1 MVEYIFDAPGK
12 EQYTMTGPE
21 GYTEEQAIKDFNSAY
36 VPPGQRAPQGM
47 EAMAPVAKQDAE
59 QMHAQFMRRQ
69 SGQAGPTDR
78 PNSFL
83 AGAGGSLTNIW
94 NAGVQGLGHTA
105 NALGLKS
112 DEELAK
118 MEEFIQQNRQLN
130 QILQKNNPGA
140 SAGGFAAENLA
151 YAPLGTLVA
160 PAQTINRFMP
170 TRPSLTKEVPEWLGK
185 ARNRSAQF
193 AHERPIATGAG
204 IGTTVGLT
212 QVSDDPH
219 SYWGDKTWDAIR
231 GTFFGSTA
239 GKLQH
244 YAQSKFGYDR
254 SIDKAEN
261 LMETKVLGGKGIG
274 NRATGEGALDTM
286 KKLRD
291 MNREEVTAAY
301 QQARG
306 LYKEGAPAGPDGK
319 PIHNDIDMGGF
330 LETLKFNMKRYKGK
344 SAGDLRA
351 IYSEVKAK
359 VMEYNMPIIQKI
371 TKNLQRQQAAIKQQ
385 VASKTLTA
393 QEGRAAS
400 QELTQQAR
408 DKISN
413 LKQKID
419 IDQLDDLDKNI
430 NQAWKAGKQK
440 EFTDKDGRYVRN
452 ANIMKDALGDNLQG
466 QRAEGVFAV
475 GKWKFENLK
484 KGRSIT
490 VAGKEIPLLNW
501 IQKAKPEEIFQK
513 IFREGSQENIEQ
525 AKAIFLKMGDEGK
538 QAWNNLR
545 SRMFADIYGEAN
557 NWYKGSKIINPDD
570 FQHQLD
576 RVGKEKLDM
585 LFSKEEQGI
594 MQKLATVDDRT
605 MFDMV
610 HAMFKGPRLTYSGRF
625 FREGA
630 SLLLRMTFQSKETAG
645 FAQAVAKAT
654 GRGKIPKWRKNLEGT
669 MKRLSRPLAA
679 NVALGDTDER
689 RADHTMTLVKSMARS
704 ATNKA
709 RETLENR

>member
-1 MVEYIFDAPGK
+1 
-12 EQYTMTGPE
+12 
-21 GYTEEQAIKDFNSAY
+21 
-36 VPPGQRAPQGM
+36 
-47 EAMAPVAKQDAE
+47 
-59 QMHAQFMRRQ
+59 
-69 SGQAGPTDR
+69 
-78 PNSFL
+78 
-83 AGAGGSLTNIW
+83 
-94 NAGVQGLGHTA
+94 
-105 NALGLKS
+105 
-112 DEELAK
+112 
-118 MEEFIQQNRQLN
+118 
-130 QILQKNNPGA
+130 
-140 SAGGFAAENLA
+140 
-151 YAPLGTLVA
+151 
-160 PAQTINRFMP
+160 
-170 TRPSLTKEVPEWLGK
+170 
-185 ARNRSAQF
+185 
-193 AHERPIATGAG
+193 
-204 IGTTVGLT
+204 
-212 QVSDDPH
+212 
-219 SYWGDKTWDAIR
+219 
-231 GTFFGSTA
+231 
-239 GKLQH
+239 
-244 YAQSKFGYDR
+244 
-254 SIDKAEN
+254 
-261 LMETKVLGGKGIG
+261 
-274 NRATGEGALDTM
+274 
-286 KKLRD
+286 
-291 MNREEVTAAY
+291 
-301 QQARG
+301 
-306 LYKEGAPAGPDGK
+306 
-319 PIHNDIDMGGF
+319 
-330 LETLKFNMKRYKGK
+330 
-344 SAGDLRA
+344 
-351 IYSEVKAK
+351 
-359 VMEYNMPIIQKI
+359 MPIIQKI

-452 ANIMKDALGDNLQG
+452 ANIMKDALGNNLQG

-513 IFREGSQENIEQ
+513 IFREGSQEKIEQ

-654 GRGKIPKWRKNLEGT
+654 GRGKIPKWRKNLEGA

-679 NVALGDTDER
+679 NVALAGTDER